1 MEEVNAASYFGEE
14 ATGFSNENDICQAD
28 NVELFIERV
37 NLKLDSLGITFS
49 SSEEAFGS
57 QKKLNFQGMDPENTV
72 VVLNTFLTLL
82 SYHERDDA
90 RIKELEEKNA
100 KLVKQLDFTENNLG
114 LTQRELD
121 GSQRE
126 SHQLRLRLETS
137 QAELKKT
144 TQQLTTTKEDLKKT
158 TSRAQ
163 SSKTQFLHD
172 LKKKETEIEKLKN
185 TIQKTSTDR
194 SSQVKFG
201 MEVVNPVTKSM
212 SSDVNPTKDVHNLL
226 VEAHHRRE
234 RELKNE
240 VDELRKVLFDA
251 HLLLAEQLQ
260 NLNDT
265 DAPTPVGEYTQRV
278 ETFRVSSDIP
288 FDILRGALGESVSEA
303 LIYLKEQGLDSR
315 SKLEELE
322 SMMQDQFEQIFELE
336 RQLGESKEIIEQ
348 QERLLERKLEMDIN
362 PSEPLMLPLDEIDQ
376 SLKALES
383 ERKAFNEQKK
393 IFEEERKAFK
403 QKQFDQGR
411 EKIELEKQKKL
422 LEIELSELETKRML
436 ASLPSTPDWI
446 RKAMAKGCTDLEN
459 VDPLSFMSPF
469 TPKTVKPLRGSSN
482 LNSSFNAG
490 SSFTSLSSASPMPS
504 PLKTG
509 NSLKFQQLTA
519 QKAANPVNK
528 ENMGDPISA

>member
-1 MEEVNAASYFGEE
+1 
-14 ATGFSNENDICQAD
+14 
-28 NVELFIERV
+28 
-37 NLKLDSLGITFS
+37 
-49 SSEEAFGS
+49 
-57 QKKLNFQGMDPENTV
+57 V

-383 ERKAFNEQKK
+383 ER
-393 IFEEERKAFK
+393 
-403 QKQFDQGR
+403 
-411 EKIELEKQKKL
+411 
-422 LEIELSELETKRML
+422 
-436 ASLPSTPDWI
+436 
-446 RKAMAKGCTDLEN
+446 
-459 VDPLSFMSPF
+459 
-469 TPKTVKPLRGSSN
+469 
-482 LNSSFNAG
+482 
-490 SSFTSLSSASPMPS
+490 
-504 PLKTG
+504 
-509 NSLKFQQLTA
+509 
-519 QKAANPVNK
+519 
-528 ENMGDPISA
+528 